1 MKDYWDLLST
11 ASVIVAL
18 ATFAGLALQRGIVVG
33 LRERVADLTSE
44 NVDLKTGR
52 AEDKTRI
59 HDLEAVVKIATGE
72 VHWQAIS
79 DVLEH
84 HHKTAE
90 DHWKTE
96 RAALDEIREILRR
109 PK

>member
-1 MKDYWDLLST
+1 MAYWDLLST

-18 ATFAGLALQRGIVVG
+18 ATFAGLALQRGIVVN
-33 LRERVADLTSE
+33 LREQLTDARAE
-44 NVDLKTGR
+44 IEGLKTKR
-52 AEDKTRI
+52 AEDKTKI

-96 RAALDEIREILRR
+96 RALLDEIRDILRR
-109 PK
+109 PQ